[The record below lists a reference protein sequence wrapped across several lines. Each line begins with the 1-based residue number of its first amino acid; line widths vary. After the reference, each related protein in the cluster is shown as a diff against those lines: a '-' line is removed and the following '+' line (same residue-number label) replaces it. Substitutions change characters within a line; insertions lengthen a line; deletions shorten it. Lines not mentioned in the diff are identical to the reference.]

1 MDGRI
6 FPRLVLIENDPSASA
21 FNKHSSEYPTLLRSC
36 PSLITHW
43 AGFAVVPTR
52 IERMQVAATIE
63 TKETTFNDGV
73 VNRVQT
79 KN

>member
-6 FPRLVLIENDPSASA
+6 FPRLVLIEKDPSASA
-21 FNKHSSEYPTLLRSC
+21 FNKHSPEYPTLLRSC

-43 AGFAVVPTR
+43 AGFAVAPTG

-73 VNRVQT
+73 VHRVQT